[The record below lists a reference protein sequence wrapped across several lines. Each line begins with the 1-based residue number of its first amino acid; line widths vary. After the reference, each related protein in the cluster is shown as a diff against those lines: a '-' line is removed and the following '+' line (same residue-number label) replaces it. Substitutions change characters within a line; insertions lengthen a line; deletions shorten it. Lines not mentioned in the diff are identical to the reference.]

1 MSIIKCPECGGQV
14 STMAGTCPGCG
25 TKIAGNLRQC
35 PSCGGYCLL
44 SQEVCPHCNQAIET
58 SPAPSASEQSEKS
71 KDESKPA
78 GGNAK
83 KAPGSAPPKKG
94 KSIIG
99 KLVKGILFFLLLCIL
114 CVGGYKY
121 YMHEKQLK
129 ELADYKRLY
138 GVTNPEFYQQFLTDH
153 PQSIYCAEIEERMH
167 ALQTEE
173 QEWQQLQKNVT
184 RSNLSLF
191 MQKHPNSL
199 RQRACE
205 DMLDSI
211 DWNDAI
217 AIGSEEAVTDYLA
230 KHPSGRFVSD
240 AAEKKNALLL
250 SKVTPEERA
259 MIRGTLEAF
268 FSNAIAK
275 QDIEAAQ
282 AAIPDTMVNF
292 CGKQNADAEAI
303 IEYAKE
309 KMANDVIGLHY
320 LIGNKMDVR
329 KETLPNGN
337 TGFAVEV
344 SLQETISRSDTNQ
357 PSSKYYRV
365 NALINQEQKIVKMI
379 IF

>member
-1 MSIIKCPECGGQV
+1 
-14 STMAGTCPGCG
+14 MAGTCPGCG

-44 SQEVCPHCNQAIET
+44 SQQVCPHCKHELES
-58 SPAPSASEQSEKS
+58 SPTPSAQEQGEKG

-83 KAPGSAPPKKG
+83 KASGTKFPDNGM
-94 KSIIG
+94 SIIG
-99 KLVKGILFFLLLCIL
+99 VLVKGILSLLLLCLL
-114 CVGGYKY
+114 CVGGYQY
-121 YMHEKQLK
+121 YRHEKEEK
-129 ELADYKRLY
+129 ELADYKRLE
-138 GVTNPEFYQQFLTDH
+138 GVTNPEYYQQFLIDH
-153 PQSIYCAEIEERMH
+153 PNSTYCPEIEERMH

-173 QEWQQLQKNVT
+173 QEWKQLQKNIS
-184 RSNLSLF
+184 RSSVSLF

-211 DWNDAI
+211 DWNDAV

-250 SKVTPEERA
+250 AKVTPEEKA
-259 MIRGTLEAF
+259 LIRGTLEAF

-275 QDIEAAQ
+275 QDIEAAK
-282 AAIPDTMVNF
+282 AAIPDTMANF

-303 IEYAKE
+303 VEYAKE
-309 KMANDVIGLHY
+309 KMAKDVIGLHY
-320 LIGNKMDVR
+320 AFGQKMDVR

-357 PSSKYYRV
+357 PSSNHYRV
-365 NALINQEQKIVKMI
+365 NALINQEQKIVKLI